1 MSSSQLP
8 EKNTPGRWVLLI
20 QRLISFLAPPL
31 HSLHWKMFVLCLASI
46 FLPGIYFAWKVGQS
60 IERSHLRSTEQ
71 GMIDAA
77 LVIAGSGRNL
87 PMEDLASVRETQR
100 SVFGASYP
108 NLRIVTYSPEG
119 LTIHD
124 TEGKY
129 YKGENRS
136 ADRDVRK
143 AMAGQYG
150 ARWERDA
157 YRRVVIL
164 FATVPVIKNGQV
176 TKLVCVIKTTS
187 DVRKSVVRS
196 LKDLVLPAALALL
209 LASVVSFA
217 LSSYLTGILQNLA
230 TRAGRVAAG
239 ESGVQLE
246 TWSKSELGGLSRA
259 LEKMRLRLEGKK
271 YVEEMALT
279 LSHEIKTPISAIRG
293 AAEIL
298 EQTEDPAVKQKFLGN
313 IFAEAGR
320 LAAIVENFL
329 ALSRIE
335 NAPLDPTSKASISE
349 VATSVAA
356 AFAARAGDIRWEASI
371 SKLPVTVPMPG
382 DQLQRMM
389 EAILENAFQFTPPGK
404 RVIFTTGPD
413 YFSVQDEGPGIPL
426 ELQEKIF
433 DRFFTTVNPLTK
445 RRGTGLGLA
454 IVRSLAERYGA
465 VVEIESDAGTTVTV
479 KFTNIS

>member
-1 MSSSQLP
+1 MSVSPAPP
-8 EKNTPGRWVLLI
+8 EKSPGRLVVLI

-31 HSLHWKMFVLCLASI
+31 HSLHWKIFVLCLAAI
-46 FLPGIYFAWKVGQS
+46 FLPGMYFAWNVGQS

-71 GMIDAA
+71 GMIDTA
-77 LVIAGSGRNL
+77 LVIAAAASPL
-87 PMEDLASVRETQR
+87 PMGDLAAVRETQR
-100 SVFGASYP
+100 SVFGESYP
-108 NLRIVTYSPEG
+108 NLRIVIYSPEG
-119 LTIHD
+119 LALHD

-129 YKGENRS
+129 FKDENRS

-143 AMAGQYG
+143 AMDGEYG

-164 FATVPVIKNGQV
+164 FATVPVIKNGQI
-176 TKLVCVIKTTS
+176 TQLVSVIKTTS
-187 DVRKSVVRS
+187 DVRKSVIRS
-196 LKDLVLPAALALL
+196 LKDLALPATLALI

-217 LSSYLTGILQNLA
+217 LSSYLTGILQSLA

-298 EQTEDPAVKQKFLGN
+298 EQTEDPGVKKKFLGN

-320 LAAIVENFL
+320 LAAIVDNFL

-335 NAPLDPTSKASISE
+335 NAPLDPSSKASLPE
-349 VATSVAA
+349 VANSVAT
-356 AFAARAGDIRWEASI
+356 AFAARAGEVQWETSL
-371 SKLPVTVPMPG
+371 SKEPATVAMPT
-382 DQLQRMM
+382 DQLRRMM
-389 EAILENAFQFTPPGK
+389 EAVLENAIQFTPPGK
-404 RVIFTTGPD
+404 RVLFTTGPHF
-413 YFSVQDEGPGIPL
+413 FSVHDEGPGIPP
-426 ELQEKIF
+426 ELQQKVF
-433 DRFFTTVNPLTK
+433 DRFFTTVNPLTG

-454 IVRSLAERYGA
+454 IVRSLADRYGA
-465 VVEIESDAGTTVTV
+465 VVQVESDGGTQVTV
-479 KFTNIS
+479 KFTKIS